1 MRRSESRRRYD
12 VCGSCRLLY
21 LRGLIFVRS
30 VTTICNIPNL
40 GVSSDVYD
48 RYASGNANAKNAQT
62 MKAFV
67 DGLERRSCFSFFLGC
82 LLVALSFVCPHT
94 LLSSVSREAF
104 HIMDGEWRS
113 SHSFKWHQL
122 ISYSA
127 LQCRSPPH
135 PLPVRASAPAPTLA
149 ARSPAPA
156 PDPSSTSSKSEIE
169 CQKHCRFVAC
179 SCFAKKI

>member
-12 VCGSCRLLY
+12 VYGSCRMLY
-21 LRGLIFVRS
+21 SRGLIFVRS
-30 VTTICNIPNL
+30 VTIICNVPNL

-48 RYASGNANAKNAQT
+48 RYASGNANAKNAKT

-67 DGLERRSCFSFFLGC
+67 DGLERRSCLSFFLGC

-104 HIMDGEWRS
+104 HMMDGEWRS
-113 SHSFKWHQL
+113 SHIFKWHQL

-127 LQCRSPPH
+127 LQCRSPPR

-156 PDPSSTSSKSEIE
+156 LDPSSTGSKSGTE
-169 CQKHCRFVAC
+169 CRKRCRFVAC
-179 SCFAKKI
+179 SCFSKKI